1 VVFISGYNVD
11 RQADRMVL
19 PRAFHADDF
28 IVAVPRMLL
37 CARLIVEIKLAYLA
51 FLQRISYQ

>member
-1 VVFISGYNVD
+1 VD